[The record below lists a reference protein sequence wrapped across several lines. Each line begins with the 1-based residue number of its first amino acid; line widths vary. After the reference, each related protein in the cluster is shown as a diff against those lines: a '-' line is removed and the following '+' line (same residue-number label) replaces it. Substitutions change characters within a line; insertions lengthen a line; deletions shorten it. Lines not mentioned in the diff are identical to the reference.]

1 MPQSYRSSG
10 FKMKLKCSSKL
21 HYICKNVSFSAFKCH
36 CRYFDR
42 YRDKKDIAEEV
53 LSMRLDKKNPFTRH
67 QRQEQFPL
75 IHRYKRHHPSWLKT
89 REEKM
94 RLRLEQYKDLP

>member
-1 MPQSYRSSG
+1 MPLQSPIRPFQSIESVK
-10 FKMKLKCSSKL
+10 FKIS
-21 HYICKNVSFSAFKCH
+21 NVSHICTCKCC

-67 QRQEQFPL
+67 PRQEQFPL
-75 IHRYKRHHPSWLKT
+75 IHRAVSYKPSWLKI
-89 REEKM
+89 REDKM
-94 RLRLEQYKDLP
+94 RLRQEQYKDLP